1 MLTFTIFLVGNYLQ
15 HSPDYWNRWQYPL
28 EPCCDLQAGI
38 SIVRMSSSEMQLQ
51 PHSRPT
57 DLESVTKDT
66 QVVVCTL
73 EFEKHCM
80 NNHLNSFLSE
90 VFSQ

>member
-1 MLTFTIFLVGNYLQ
+1 
-15 HSPDYWNRWQYPL
+15 
-28 EPCCDLQAGI
+28 
-38 SIVRMSSSEMQLQ
+38 MSSSEMQLQ